1 MGPVA
6 GNVSHNRNLAT
17 ANLLAIS
24 NLAFS
29 AMQRRMSGK
38 IMKALSRVQLSPLG
52 PYDARSRCGRVCEL
66 RHPAPALDA
75 LDCRICRPGRYRLFL
90 GSEQFDARFR
100 LCRFD
105 EAGNLGRICPTS
117 MTPTILPAGCSSVS
131 YASFMESFRAGSVIA
146 SILTA

>member
-24 NLAFS
+24 NLALS

-52 PYDARSRCGRVCEL
+52 PYDAFEVWKSVRTSPSGSRVR
-66 RHPAPALDA
+66 
-75 LDCRICRPGRYRLFL
+75 RLGL
-90 GSEQFDARFR
+90 SN
-100 LCRFD
+100 LS
-105 EAGNLGRICPTS
+105 AGQVPIVFG
-117 MTPTILPAGCSSVS
+117 
-131 YASFMESFRAGSVIA
+131 E
-146 SILTA
+146 